1 MDYITFI
8 KFALGSEFAGVLYY
22 VMEAVEIPFLS
33 QGLIKQFG
41 KIDLLPLFGQLKSR
55 KFGFLTYSVSVSSGV
70 IPCKKLLRRY
80 DL

>member
-8 KFALGSEFAGVLYY
+8 KFTLGSEFAGVLYY

-41 KIDLLPLFGQLKSR
+41 
-55 KFGFLTYSVSVSSGV
+55 
-70 IPCKKLLRRY
+70 
-80 DL
+80 

>member
-8 KFALGSEFAGVLYY
+8 KFALDSEFAGVLYY

-41 KIDLLPLFGQLKSR
+41 KIDLLPLFRQIKSR
-55 KFGFLTYSVSVSSGV
+55 KFWVFDIFNFCFFWRNSLQSAMN
-70 IPCKKLLRRY
+70 
-80 DL
+80 